1 MTKLWDEISKP
12 SFVINKKR
20 AIANIKLM
28 ARKFNSQNILF
39 RPHFKTHQS
48 IEVGAWFT
56 DAGVSKIS
64 VSSVDMARQFFD
76 AGWRD
81 ISIVFSFN
89 RREIKALNQFSAEAQ
104 ISILLEDL
112 DTAKYISENSTA
124 DLNVF
129 LKIDCGYH
137 RSGILISE
145 FETIKNIALKIQ
157 ELPKLKLKGLL
168 SHFGN
173 TYSAKNKEEVQTIF
187 ESSLK
192 AINNLRDFLSPNFPD
207 LIISIGDTP
216 SASLMDNFSG
226 VDEMRPGN
234 FIFYDWMQY
243 RIGSCTTDQISA
255 IMLCPVVAKHADR
268 NELII
273 HGGVVHFSK
282 EKLEHYGP
290 ICDISN
296 GFGTDVID
304 GVYLKSLSQEHG
316 IVHCTEEF
324 FSRTKIGDLI
334 GVIPVHSCLSA
345 NLMKDNTVIY

>member
-20 AIANIKLM
+20 AIENINLM
-28 ARKFNSQNILF
+28 ARKFNSQNIIF

-48 IEVGAWFT
+48 IEVGAWFA

-81 ISIVFSFN
+81 ISIVFPFN
-89 RREIKALNQFSAEAQ
+89 RREIKALNQFSTSAQ

-112 DTAKYISENSTA
+112 DTAKYISENSTT

-137 RSGILISE
+137 RSGILASE
-145 FETIKNIALKIQ
+145 YNAIKELALGIQ
-157 ELPKLKLKGLL
+157 KLPKLKLKGLL

-173 TYSAKNKEEVQTIF
+173 TYSAKNKEEVQAIF
-187 ESSLK
+187 KTSLK
-192 AINNLRDFLSPNFPD
+192 AISNLRDYLSTDFPD

-216 SASLMDNFSG
+216 SASLINDFSG

-234 FIFYDWMQY
+234 FVFYDWMQY
-243 RIGSCTTDQISA
+243 KIGSCSTDQISA
-255 IMLCPVVAKHADR
+255 IMLCPVVAKHANR

-273 HGGVVHFSK
+273 HGGAIHFSK

-290 ICDISN
+290 LCDIST
-296 GFGTDVID
+296 GFGTDIID

-316 IVHCTEEF
+316 IVHCTDDF
-324 FSRTKIGDLI
+324 FSKTKVGDLI
-334 GVIPVHSCLSA
+334 GVIPIHSCMSA